1 MKQAA
6 AIVPL
11 GHKPGLSGRGLLLVL
26 LLCAQ
31 LFMPA
36 HVLGHELSAES
47 ASACAICPVGQN
59 LAGVCAISEWQALPE
74 AFVSPPVSD
83 HTRWFSMARVAP
95 FRSRAPPPVN

>member
-1 MKQAA
+1 MKRAA

-11 GHKPGLSGRGLLLVL
+11 GHRPGLSGRGLLLVL

-36 HVLGHELSAES
+36 HVLGHELSMDS

-59 LAGVCAISEWQALPE
+59 LTGVCASAEWQALPD
-74 AFVSPPVSD
+74 AFVSPPFSIY
-83 HTRWFSMARVAP
+83 TRWFSIARVAS
-95 FRSRAPPPVN
+95 FRSRAPPPVS